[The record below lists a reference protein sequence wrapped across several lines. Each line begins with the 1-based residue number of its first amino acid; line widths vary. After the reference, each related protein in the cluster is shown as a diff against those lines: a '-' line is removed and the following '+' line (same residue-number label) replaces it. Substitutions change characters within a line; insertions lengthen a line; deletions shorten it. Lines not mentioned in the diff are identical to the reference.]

1 MVVIGTMY
9 VALGYAFPVPMQSGP
24 ASLWLCITGLVAV
37 FLTGYVGY
45 FVVDSIWPTFY
56 YTPIAAGKNVW
67 LGAQAVSIALYW
79 LGVISVL
86 LNVRRITSQPAEF
99 AGRRRSVA

>member
-1 MVVIGTMY
+1 MY
-9 VALGYAFPVPMQSGP
+9 IALGRAFPIPAENGR

-45 FVVDSIWPTFY
+45 FVVDRIWPTFY

-86 LNVRRITSQPAEF
+86 LNVRIITSQPAEL
-99 AGRRRSVA
+99 AGRRRSAA